1 MYKGIHIV
9 QLMVHIGIIPDGNRR
24 WYRKNNNEMTALHH
38 VWMNFALHIMD
49 TILNMGATKY
59 KHLSDICEISIYICS
74 IDNLN
79 RTDGTNSII
88 YNFVRRLWN
97 EMKPSLDNNPNI
109 RSLLNQTKINV
120 VGDIEILP
128 MDIKLILQP
137 LLVEK
142 ENPLYIVNL
151 ALAYDYNKDMINYG
165 VGNIESY
172 NRDQSNIDM
181 VFRCG
186 GEKRTSG
193 FFPTKTIYS
202 EWVFNDKLWPEV
214 TLCDIDD
221 AIKDYK
227 QRKRR
232 FGK

>member
-1 MYKGIHIV
+1 
-9 QLMVHIGIIPDGNRR
+9 MVHIGIIPDGNRR
-24 WYRKNNNEMTALHH
+24 WYKKQHNIMTVLQDIWMKITLNIFDAIANIDNN
-38 VWMNFALHIMD
+38 
-49 TILNMGATKY
+49 KY
-59 KHLSDICEISIYICS
+59 KQLSDIDEVSIYICS

-79 RTDGTNSII
+79 RTDGTNDTI
-88 YNFVRRLWN
+88 YNFVRKLWKEVSDVTTN
-97 EMKPSLDNNPNI
+97 KSI
-109 RSLLNQTKINV
+109 RSILDRTQINI

-128 MDIKLILQP
+128 NDIQSILQN
-137 LLVEK
+137 LSIRK
-142 ENPLYIVNL
+142 ENPRCTVNL

-165 VGNIESY
+165 VGNIASY

-214 TLCDIDD
+214 TLCDIDNV
-221 AIKDYK
+221 IKEYK
-227 QRKRR
+227 QRNRR

>member
-1 MYKGIHIV
+1 
-9 QLMVHIGIIPDGNRR
+9 MVHIGIIPDGNRR
-24 WYRKNNNEMTALHH
+24 WYKKQHNIMTVLQDIWMKITLNIFDAIANIDNN
-38 VWMNFALHIMD
+38 
-49 TILNMGATKY
+49 KY
-59 KHLSDICEISIYICS
+59 KQLSDIDEVSIYICS

-79 RTDGTNSII
+79 RTDGTNDTI
-88 YNFVRRLWN
+88 YNFVRKLWKEVSDVTTN
-97 EMKPSLDNNPNI
+97 KSI
-109 RSLLNQTKINV
+109 RSILDRTQINI

-128 MDIKLILQP
+128 NDIQSILQN
-137 LLVEK
+137 LSIRK
-142 ENPLYIVNL
+142 ENPRCTVNL

-165 VGNIESY
+165 VGNIASY

-202 EWVFNDKLWPEV
+202 EWFFNDKLWPEV
-214 TLCDIDD
+214 TLCDIDNV
-221 AIKDYK
+221 IKEYK